1 MGRRLLNLTGV
12 TACAALFTM
21 AGCGDDD
28 DQSDS
33 GGGSAPKAFEI
44 SASGSG
50 KNTKL
55 TAPGSVPAGLT
66 RITLRNSAKQPFAAQ
81 FVKVDGGQSLEQVAK
96 AGEAWGDKAK
106 PLPSWMTFAGGAPRA
121 LPGQESTATQVLT
134 PGKYIAFDIET
145 DAGTPFEVE
154 QGDGT
159 KGSLPAAPGGRVTAS
174 EYKFEASNLKSGKQ
188 RLLFE
193 NVGKEP
199 HFMVAAPIKAGKT
212 IADVRQFAKT
222 EKGEDP
228 IDEKGV
234 VDTPVFDGGG
244 RQVVTLNL
252 EKTGKYA
259 LLCFVPDRK
268 GGPPHVAKG
277 MVSEAI
283 VR

>member
-1 MGRRLLNLTGV
+1 MARRLLNLTRL
-12 TACAALFTM
+12 TACAAVLTM

-28 DQSDS
+28 DNGDS
-33 GGGSAPKAFEI
+33 GGGSAPKALEI
-44 SASGSG
+44 SASGGG

-55 TAPGSVPAGLT
+55 TAPASVPEGLT
-66 RITLRNSAKQPFAAQ
+66 RITLRNSATQPIAAQ
-81 FVKVDGGQSLEQVAK
+81 FVRVSGGQSLDQVAK
-96 AGEAWGDKAK
+96 AGEAWGEKAK
-106 PLPSWMTFAGGAPRA
+106 PLPSWMRFVGGAPRA
-121 LPGQESTATQVLT
+121 APGQRSTATQVLT
-134 PGKYIAFDIET
+134 PGRYIAFDIES
-145 DAGTPFEVE
+145 DSGVPFEVKR
-154 QGDGT
+154 GDGAT
-159 KGSLPAAPGGRVTAS
+159 GTLPDATGGTVTAS
-174 EYKFEASNLKSGKQ
+174 EYKFEASNLKTGTQ
-188 RLLFE
+188 PVLFE

-199 HFMVAAPIKAGKT
+199 HFMVAAPIKAGKSL
-212 IADVRQFAKT
+212 ADVRRFAKT

-252 EKTGKYA
+252 KKKGDYA

-277 MVSEAI
+277 MVSEAT